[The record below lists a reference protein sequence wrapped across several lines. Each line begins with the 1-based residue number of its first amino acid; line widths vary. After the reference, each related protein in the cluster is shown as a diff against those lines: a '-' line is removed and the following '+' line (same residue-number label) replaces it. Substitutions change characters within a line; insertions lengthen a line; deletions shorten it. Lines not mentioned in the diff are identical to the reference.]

1 MEIENYK
8 RVSFYRQF
16 PGLLALLLAALVL
29 TSCTSNDSDSAAD
42 YGPAATKLMALVEE
56 DPNLKPMLIS
66 SIEKAREINPD
77 RDTNPAQNLEE
88 YFEFVSWA
96 ETSMP
101 WALLRKSEYP
111 EIFDNIF
118 QSLIYFY
125 FLIDQPLPEL
135 EGKGL
140 VNDSLQYAEP
150 FASWL
155 ITFSQSWGNFLDT
168 EDSWNETYYEM
179 ALNDPAFGLQ
189 NGWYEDSGNWTTF
202 NEFFARYLKS
212 PAMRPVAAPEDG
224 SVVASFADSQPQ
236 GAWAIDGN
244 SNIVA
249 ADGVP
254 VKSAS
259 LSSVVKLIGEDSQ
272 YKDAFANGTFTHSFL
287 NVNDY
292 HRYHFPLGGTIK
304 EVRII
309 QGINPT
315 GGSLWWDADNNRYA
329 FDPSASLGWQ
339 SVETRGCVI
348 VETEKHGLVALL
360 PIGMVAVGSVNFE
373 DNLKLGMDVKKGDML
388 GNFAFGGSDFIMLF
402 QDKVNFTL
410 DAPKQP
416 GGDSY
421 QHLLMGERLGKLTA
435 RMNNELPTM

>member
-1 MEIENYK
+1 MKIKNY
-8 RVSFYRQF
+8 RRLSFPRQF
-16 PGLLALLLAALVL
+16 LGLLALLLIAVVL
-29 TSCTSNDSDSAAD
+29 TSCTTDDSDRTTD
-42 YGPAATKLMALVEE
+42 YGPAATSLMELVEE
-56 DPNLKPMLIS
+56 DPNLKFMLIS
-66 SIEKAREINPD
+66 SIEKAKEINAD

-101 WALLRKSEYP
+101 WTLLRKSEYP

-140 VNDSLQYAEP
+140 VNNSLQYSEP

-155 ITFSQSWGNFLDT
+155 ISFSNSWGDYLDT

-189 NGWYEDSGNWTTF
+189 NDWYEDSGNWNTF

-212 PAMRPVAAPEDG
+212 PDMRPIAAPEDD

-236 GAWAIDGN
+236 GVWAIDGK

-259 LSSVVKLIGEDSQ
+259 LRSVVKLLGEDSQ

-304 EVRII
+304 EVRVI

-315 GGSLWWDADNNRYA
+315 GGSLWWDAENNRYA
-329 FDPSASLGWQ
+329 FDPSARLGWQ

-348 VETEKHGLVALL
+348 IETEEHGLVALL
-360 PIGMVAVGSVNFE
+360 PIGMVVVGSVNFE
-373 DNLKLGMDVKKGDML
+373 ENVKSGMQVKKGDML
-388 GNFAFGGSDFIMLF
+388 GNFAFGGSDFIMVF
-402 QDKVNFTL
+402 QDKVDFTL
-410 DAPKQP
+410 DAPKQAD
-416 GGDSY
+416 GDSY
-421 QHLLMGERLGKLTA
+421 QHLLMGERLGKLTV